1 MNETLAERQK
11 EKKKSKSIKE
21 QATKINLKNDKD

>member
-1 MNETLAERQK
+1 MKHWQNDRR
-11 EKKKSKSIKE
+11 KKKTSKSIKE